1 MLFSR
6 KFEPMINPG
15 MGVDDQYNIGSNN
28 LREIT
33 FWKGLNVM
41 VYNFEIYKNV
51 IFNTINLLKDNY
63 FDLKF

>member
-1 MLFSR
+1 
-6 KFEPMINPG
+6 